1 MICSSPR
8 IEFGINLQR
17 IMMALR
23 KIRSTDSL
31 KDIIKSLIANH
42 MGSCPL
48 DQQRG
53 LFLLLLHE
61 YLQESSRI
69 LHVYKMLW
77 LIFFLYHTAI
87 ILARIFP
94 NIILRIYW
102 DANTN
107 PSIPT
112 TILCGILSCKYIVL
126 NAPLLY

>member
-8 IEFGINLQR
+8 IEFGINLQG

-69 LHVYKMLW
+69 LRVYKMLW
-77 LIFFLYHTAI
+77 LVFFLMSHSNHLSNNFSKY
-87 ILARIFP
+87 
-94 NIILRIYW
+94 Y
-102 DANTN
+102 
-107 PSIPT
+107 T
-112 TILCGILSCKYIVL
+112 THLLGCK
-126 NAPLLY
+126 